1 MKCERSD
8 RPERHHHEPEVG
20 ASRDRALYYEQEV
33 QSGRYLVS
41 VDTQP
46 ERRETA
52 REILLSKGAMEA
64 APIDSPTVN
73 RGGRRVVE

>member
-1 MKCERSD
+1 L
-8 RPERHHHEPEVG
+8 
-20 ASRDRALYYEQEV
+20 RDRALFYEQEV

-52 REILLSKGAMEA
+52 RQILLSKGAMEA
-64 APIDSPTVN
+64 APIDSPTVK